1 LRGADSLP
9 HPRIS
14 RRRND
19 HPRVHSDLVYD
30 TVISDTIET
39 SDGVR
44 LEAMLEVPNDPIG
57 TLVLC
62 HPHPQ
67 QGGTMRTPILHE
79 IKKHALASGLAV
91 LRFNFRG
98 VGASTGSYDNGKA
111 ELHDVAAAMSR
122 AESLGHNPVALSGWS
137 FGAAIAL
144 RWQASEGSHSTYIGI
159 APPVGNILAPELPHA
174 DELASARR
182 KFIVGARDQLVDVG
196 TLTTYADSIGAAID
210 IYPSSDHF
218 FLSRRE
224 RLAQDVVAYVN
235 DDD

>member
-1 LRGADSLP
+1 VNA
-9 HPRIS
+9 
-14 RRRND
+14 
-19 HPRVHSDLVYD
+19 
-30 TVISDTIET
+30 DTIET
-39 SDGVR
+39 TDGVR
-44 LEAMLEVPNDPIG
+44 LEAMLEEPSDPIG

-79 IKKHALASGLAV
+79 IKKHAIASGLAV

-98 VGASTGSYDNGKA
+98 VGASSGSYDNGNG
-111 ELHDVAAAMSR
+111 ELNDVAAAMNR
-122 AESLGHNPVALSGWS
+122 AESLGHNTVALSGWS
-137 FGAAIAL
+137 FGAAVAL

-159 APPVGNILAPELPHA
+159 APPVGSILVPELPHA
-174 DELASARR
+174 DELATARR
-182 KFIVGARDQLVDVG
+182 KFIVGARDQLVNVEA
-196 TLTTYADSIGAAID
+196 LTTYADSIGAVID
-210 IYPSSDHF
+210 IYRSSDHF

>member
-1 LRGADSLP
+1 M
-9 HPRIS
+9 
-14 RRRND
+14 
-19 HPRVHSDLVYD
+19 
-30 TVISDTIET
+30 IET
-39 SDGVR
+39 NDGVR
-44 LEAMLEVPNDPIG
+44 LEAILEVPNDPIG

-79 IKKHALASGLAV
+79 IKKHALVSGLAV

-98 VGASTGSYDNGKA
+98 VGASTGSFDNG
-111 ELHDVAAAMSR
+111 EGEVQDVAAAMSR
-122 AESLGHNPVALSGWS
+122 ADSLDHSPIALSGWS

-144 RWQASEGSHSTYIGI
+144 RWQASSGSRATYVGI
-159 APPVGNILAPELPHA
+159 APPVGNTLIPDLPTA
-174 DELASARR
+174 DEFEPARR

-196 TLTTYADSIGAAID
+196 ALTAYAGSIGATID
-210 IYPSSDHF
+210 VYPSSDHF

-235 DDD
+235 GDD

>member
-1 LRGADSLP
+1 M
-9 HPRIS
+9 
-14 RRRND
+14 N
-19 HPRVHSDLVYD
+19 
-30 TVISDTIET
+30 TDTIET
-39 SDGVR
+39 NDGVR
-44 LEAMLEVPNDPIG
+44 LEAILEVPNNPTG

-79 IKKHALASGLAV
+79 IKKHALATGLVV

-98 VGASTGSYDNGKA
+98 VGASTGSYDNG
-111 ELHDVAAAMSR
+111 EGEVRDVAAAMSR
-122 AESLGHNPVALSGWS
+122 AESLDHTPVALSGWS

-144 RWQASEGSHSTYIGI
+144 RWQASAGSRATYVGI
-159 APPVGNILAPELPHA
+159 APPVGNELAPELPRA
-174 DELASARR
+174 DELEPARR
-182 KFIVGARDQLVDVG
+182 RFIVGARDQLVDVDA
-196 TLTTYADSIGAAID
+196 LTSYAGSIGATID
-210 IYPSSDHF
+210 IFRSSDHF